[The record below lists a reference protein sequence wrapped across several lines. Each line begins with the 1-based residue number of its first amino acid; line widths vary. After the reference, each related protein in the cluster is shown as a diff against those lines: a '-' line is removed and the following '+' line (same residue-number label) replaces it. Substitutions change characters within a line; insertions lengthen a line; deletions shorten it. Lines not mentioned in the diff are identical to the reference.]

1 MATSVLEGIIFV
13 LGVVIC
19 GLSAFGVCAPIKLIN
34 WVRSAWVKKPTFL
47 FAVMVRLVMGSV
59 LILVSPESK
68 LPLFFQVLGGLFI
81 VAAIVIFVSGRDR
94 TGRLL
99 DWFESVPAWA
109 IRLWCLAGVFF
120 GAFLIYGI
128 S

>member
-1 MATSVLEGIIFV
+1 MVFL

-19 GLSAFGVCAPIKLIN
+19 ALSTFGVFAPFKLTN

-47 FAVMVRLVMGSV
+47 FAVIVRLVMGPV
-59 LILVSPESK
+59 LIFAAPVSRFPT
-68 LPLFFQVLGGLFI
+68 FFEVLGWLSI
-81 VAAIVIFVSGRDR
+81 VAAIVVLFSGRER

-99 DWFESVPAWA
+99 DWFERVPAWA
-109 IRLWCLAGVFF
+109 VRLWCLVGVFF
-120 GAFLIYGI
+120 GAFLIYGV

>member
-1 MATSVLEGIIFV
+1 MTTSVLQGIILL

-19 GLSAFGVCAPIKLIN
+19 VLSAFGVYAPIKLTN
-34 WVRSAWVKKPTFL
+34 WVKSAWVKKPTFP
-47 FAVMVRLVMGSV
+47 FAVIVRLVMGLV
-59 LILVSPESK
+59 LIFAAPGSK
-68 LPLFFQVLGGLFI
+68 FPLFFEVLGGLFI
-81 VAAIVIFVSGRDR
+81 VAAIVILVSGRDR

-99 DWFESVPAWA
+99 DWFERFPVWA
-109 IRLWCLAGVFF
+109 IRLWCLPGVFF